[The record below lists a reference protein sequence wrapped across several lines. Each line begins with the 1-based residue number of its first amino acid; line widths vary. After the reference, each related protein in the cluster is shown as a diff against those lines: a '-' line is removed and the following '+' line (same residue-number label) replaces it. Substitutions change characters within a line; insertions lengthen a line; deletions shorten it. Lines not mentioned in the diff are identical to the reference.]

1 MGVGRRVGTG
11 KARDR
16 EMTKPVGLVEKPQ
29 KRAAGESRTPAYR
42 AVTLGVERED
52 WAVVD
57 GRGDVVWRG
66 DARVA
71 AMIASRL
78 TRNPS

>member
-1 MGVGRRVGTG
+1 MAKTL
-11 KARDR
+11 
-16 EMTKPVGLVEKPQ
+16 GLVEKPHHS
-29 KRAAGESRTPAYR
+29 RAADRSAPAYR
-42 AVTLGVERED
+42 AITQGAERDE

-57 GRGDVVWRG
+57 GQGSVVFRG

-78 TRNPS
+78 TRPSR

>member
-1 MGVGRRVGTG
+1 
-11 KARDR
+11 
-16 EMTKPVGLVEKPQ
+16 MTKALAPVERPQ
-29 KRAAGESRTPAYR
+29 KTRTPDYR
-42 AVTLGVERED
+42 AVTHGTERDE

-57 GRGDVVWRG
+57 GQGAVVFRG

-78 TRNPS
+78 TRPAR

>member
-1 MGVGRRVGTG
+1 MATKAFAEKTDERRDEPGY
-11 KARDR
+11 
-16 EMTKPVGLVEKPQ
+16 
-29 KRAAGESRTPAYR
+29 RAITQAGEHD
-42 AVTLGVERED
+42 E

-57 GRGDVVWRG
+57 HRGSVVFRG

-78 TRNPS
+78 THPAS

>member
-1 MGVGRRVGTG
+1 MAKTMGL
-11 KARDR
+11 AEPRD
-16 EMTKPVGLVEKPQ
+16 E
-29 KRAAGESRTPAYR
+29 RTADRPEYR
-42 AVTLGVERED
+42 AVTQGEEHE

-57 GRGDVVWRG
+57 DEGSVIFRG

-78 TRNPS
+78 TRPSH

>member
-1 MGVGRRVGTG
+1 MAKTLGL
-11 KARDR
+11 AEPR
-16 EMTKPVGLVEKPQ
+16 EN
-29 KRAAGESRTPAYR
+29 RTVNRPEYR
-42 AVTLGVERED
+42 AVTHGEEHE

-57 GRGDVVWRG
+57 GQGSVIFRG

-78 TRNPS
+78 TRPAH

>member
-1 MGVGRRVGTG
+1 MATTGFAEKTVERRDEPGY
-11 KARDR
+11 
-16 EMTKPVGLVEKPQ
+16 
-29 KRAAGESRTPAYR
+29 RAITQAGEPD
-42 AVTLGVERED
+42 V

-57 GRGDVVWRG
+57 DRGAVVYRG

-78 TRNPS
+78 TRPAR